1 MGGRRVQR
9 GALTSENSTLP
20 LPSANKGKKRK
31 DQSYCARAFLFC
43 APYGTLGPLPLLA
56 ALSMPAG
63 HVISMGSQIRSC
75 SEVVVVEL

>member
-9 GALTSENSTLP
+9 GALTSENFILP

-31 DQSYCARAFLFC
+31 GQDS
-43 APYGTLGPLPLLA
+43 TLGLSSSVRPTELLVPLSLLT

-63 HVISMGSQIRSC
+63 HVISMGFQVRSC